1 MGKKNITSKNITLQL
16 QLHSVKGTLRANFP
30 PAPSDRIWYG
40 FREPPE
46 LDLALRP
53 QFGGHGLGKYEGTIS
68 TVMKHLEKRLKVE
81 FMKVLVC
88 PNTDDLVL
96 PFLHHVPHSLTEK
109 NSKLTPESIYVP
121 KIKASQSSH
130 NFTSFFGLD
139 FFKFSGPLCD
149 IKITC
154 NHSLTCLYLATN
166 CNM

>member
-1 MGKKNITSKNITLQL
+1 M
-16 QLHSVKGTLRANFP
+16 
-30 PAPSDRIWYG
+30 
-40 FREPPE
+40 
-46 LDLALRP
+46 RP

-96 PFLHHVPHSLTEK
+96 PFLHHVPYSLTEK

-130 NFTSFFGLD
+130 NFTKISTS
-139 FFKFSGPLCD
+139 SG
-149 IKITC
+149 
-154 NHSLTCLYLATN
+154 NSSATTTTTTATTVPSSVAASMPIAGN
-166 CNM
+166 SNNVSINNGVSSSSACQN